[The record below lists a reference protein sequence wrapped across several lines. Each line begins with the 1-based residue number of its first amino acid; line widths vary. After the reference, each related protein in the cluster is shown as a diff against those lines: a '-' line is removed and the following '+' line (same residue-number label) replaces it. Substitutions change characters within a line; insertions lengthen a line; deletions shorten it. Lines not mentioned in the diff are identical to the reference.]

1 MRFVPGLNK
10 KEVLTLK
17 HYVLKTKGDAK
28 KEHKVKKLFKIRWIF
43 TSSNVHWLSHRI
55 LRYSRSVGLKKNSNK
70 YMKWNFYPNYVKKH
84 KDTSKFM

>member
-43 TSSNVHWLSHRI
+43 TSSNVH
-55 LRYSRSVGLKKNSNK
+55 
-70 YMKWNFYPNYVKKH
+70 
-84 KDTSKFM
+84 